1 MNRKLAHALRSL
13 INEKRRPIPVS
24 SLFIQHLCRN
34 EVLTAEVTTWFNRR
48 RIHIEHTSLDEFTFT
63 AHAVPQPRR
72 GEFVG
77 SLFAD
82 CP

>member
-1 MNRKLAHALRSL
+1 MNSKLARALRSA
-13 INEKRRPIPVS
+13 IRDQRRPIPVS
-24 SLFIQHLCRN
+24 LMFVQRLSRSDGLTP
-34 EVLTAEVTTWFNRR
+34 EVVTWCKRHRLAVAQTGP
-48 RIHIEHTSLDEFTFT
+48 DEFSFS
-63 AHAVPQPRR
+63 AREVAQPRR